1 MTSSVGLEFVY
12 LKFTQWPI
20 AKSLT
25 FTWRLMLKAPKPCN
39 FSSRHKLQK
48 GRGALRGLELHKA
61 SQTRQ
66 PSGETRKSFSFWGT
80 KSFAGGDFPLTRF
93 ICSATSCGQL
103 ARPAMSVCMKSTQ
116 SVMKPPWCPQL
127 AWSHSWRSY
136 LWSQRQ
142 KWLYRLLEFPRYLW
156 KWMWFTWWQI
166 TWITEKKKIILLQ
179 MIMFH
184 QRALSSLM
192 DHGIWTFLLSGGVSA
207 EFWLLFSHWFLE
219 REDFNLWSTGFR
231 WRLK

>member
-116 SVMKPPWCPQL
+116 SVMKPP
-127 AWSHSWRSY
+127 
-136 LWSQRQ
+136 
-142 KWLYRLLEFPRYLW
+142 
-156 KWMWFTWWQI
+156 
-166 TWITEKKKIILLQ
+166 
-179 MIMFH
+179 
-184 QRALSSLM
+184 
-192 DHGIWTFLLSGGVSA
+192 
-207 EFWLLFSHWFLE
+207 
-219 REDFNLWSTGFR
+219 
-231 WRLK
+231 